1 MSADESSPTAP
12 RPNIRAIA
20 ARAGVS
26 SATVSLA
33 LRRHPRISPATCNLV
48 LRVARELG
56 YRPDPQ
62 VAKLMQHLR
71 SRRPPGFQSTLAAL
85 TTIPAGQQLSY
96 LRTMVQSARGAA
108 EALGYKLIV
117 LEVEDTP
124 GRRADLQ
131 RILLSRGVEGLL
143 LLPVKT
149 ARSFAELL
157 DWSKFAVV
165 ATTNGVLQPQF
176 HRVVPHQFGN
186 TLELCEQL
194 ARRGYRRIGTVLRAR
209 HDLTARHGFS
219 AAVIWQN
226 TFGGT
231 ERVQSLIFEGEQPA
245 ELKRWFAAERPDA
258 IITAGDADARAF
270 ADELGLRVPGRVG
283 FASINKTTSSIFA
296 GIEERPDEIGVTA
309 VRLIAS
315 LLQHG
320 EKGIPKVPAVTMI
333 TGEWMD
339 GRSVRTARLEIDPVR
354 PRSA

>member
-1 MSADESSPTAP
+1 MPAAPQP

-33 LRRHPRISPATCNLV
+33 LRHHPRISPATRE
-48 LRVARELG
+48 RVRRIAEELG

-85 TTIPAGQQLSY
+85 TTIPAAEHLPY
-96 LRTMVQSARGAA
+96 LQKMMRSARAAA
-108 EALGYKLIV
+108 EALGYTLLV
-117 LEVEDTP
+117 LEVEDRP
-124 GRRADLQ
+124 GRRPDLQ
-131 RILLSRGVEGLL
+131 RVLLSRGVEGLL
-143 LLPVKT
+143 LLPMKT

-157 DWSKFAVV
+157 DWSRFAVV
-165 ATTNGVLQPQF
+165 AATNGVLAPQF

-231 ERVQSLIFEGEQPA
+231 ERVQPLIFEGDRPA
-245 ELKRWFAAERPDA
+245 ELKRWFEAERPDA
-258 IITAGDADARAF
+258 IIAAGDADARAF

-283 FASINKTTSSIFA
+283 FASINKPEPSMFA
-296 GIEERPDEIGVTA
+296 GIEERPEEIGATA

-320 EKGIPKVPAVTMI
+320 EKGAPAVPAVTMV
-333 TGEWMD
+333 TGEWVD
-339 GRSVRTARLEIDPVR
+339 GRSVRRASRARK
-354 PRSA
+354 A